1 MSQERTLDKIRKL
14 LAMANDERGNEQE
27 RETALRQ
34 AYALCAKHN
43 VDIAGVGSTQAQE
56 QREEQV
62 VTMSVYPWARGIA
75 HSLASLFFC
84 AYYFQRGAGKSA
96 KHAFIGKQSNA
107 VTASEMA
114 HYIVT
119 SVFKE
124 LRARYGSETSPEAR
138 SFAMGVDTAIRV
150 RCRDLRRA
158 AEEAEKAA
166 AAPKAAAT
174 MESEDGTTIQLAAP
188 TTGRALVLASLYTSE
203 AKANEEWL
211 AEHVGPLKTQADRT
225 KDVKISSY
233 AAGKAHGSKISLSRQ
248 VTGTSA
254 AKRIK

>member
-114 HYIVT
+114 HYIIA

-124 LRARYGSETSPEAR
+124 LRARYGTDTSPEAR
-138 SFAMGVDTAIRV
+138 AFATGVETALRV
-150 RCRDLRRA
+150 RCRDLRAA
-158 AEEAEKAA
+158 AEAAEKAA
-166 AAPKAAAT
+166 AAPQAGAV
-174 MESEDGTTIQLAAP
+174 MVGEDGSTTALAGA
-188 TTGRALVLASLYTSE
+188 TTGRALVLAGLYASE
-203 AKANEEWL
+203 AKANEAWI
-211 AEHVGPLKTQADRT
+211 AEHVGKLHTQADRT
-225 KDVKISSY
+225 KGVGGSAY
-233 AAGKAHGSKISLSRQ
+233 AAGKAHGSTISLSRQ
-248 VTGTSA
+248 VGGKSSA
-254 AKRIK
+254 LRIK